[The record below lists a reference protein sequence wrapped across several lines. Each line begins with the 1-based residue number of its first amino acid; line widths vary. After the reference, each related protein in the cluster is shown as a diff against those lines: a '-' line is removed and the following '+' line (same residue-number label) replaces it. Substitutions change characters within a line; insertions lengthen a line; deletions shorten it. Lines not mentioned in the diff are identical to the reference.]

1 MNNPGNIDPLYPPIY
16 STYPGT
22 YNACDAATMCALQ
35 SEGIDVDV
43 YTSFDLHYLCSNA
56 SWVCVQY
63 YGATFRSSYF
73 DVQDFD
79 AVAAYGYYSPTLNH
93 KEKEQ
98 SLVQ

>member
-1 MNNPGNIDPLYPPIY
+1 
-16 STYPGT
+16 
-22 YNACDAATMCALQ
+22 MCALQ

-79 AVAAYGYYSPTLNH
+79 AVAAYGYYSATLNH
-93 KEKEQ
+93 KEKEL
-98 SLVQ
+98 SLVL